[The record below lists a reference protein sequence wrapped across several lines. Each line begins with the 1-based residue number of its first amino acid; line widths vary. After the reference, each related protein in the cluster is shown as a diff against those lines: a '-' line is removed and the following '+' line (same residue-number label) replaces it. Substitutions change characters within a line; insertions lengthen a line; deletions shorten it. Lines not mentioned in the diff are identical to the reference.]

1 MPEYTVT
8 WEIEVDADSPQE
20 AAEKAYQIHHRPD
33 GTATAFDVHMRQT
46 TGELYR
52 PVFIDLDEL
61 AAAGELI
68 GGRTLAELREEDH

>member
-1 MPEYTVT
+1 
-8 WEIEVDADSPQE
+8 
-20 AAEKAYQIHHRPD
+20 
-33 GTATAFDVHMRQT
+33 MRQT

>member
-8 WEIEVDADSPQE
+8 WEIEIDADSPQA
-20 AAEKAYQIHHRPD
+20 AAEKAYQIQHRPSS
-33 GTATAFDVHMRQT
+33 TATCFDVSRQ
-46 TGELYR
+46 GDGGSRYKH
-52 PVFIDLDEL
+52 FDLDEL